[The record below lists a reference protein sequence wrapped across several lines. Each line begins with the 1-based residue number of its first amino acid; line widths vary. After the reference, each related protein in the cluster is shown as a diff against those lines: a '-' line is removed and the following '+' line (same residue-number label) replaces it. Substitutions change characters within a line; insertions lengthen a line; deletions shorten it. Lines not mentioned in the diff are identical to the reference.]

1 MTATT
6 KNAKS
11 QIATAANLLPQ
22 EICDEVLLEKYA
34 KGNEQNISDVRLRVA
49 LNHTDKPSAE
59 RLGREVTA
67 LYTCGPAGGGGVRTA
82 LRQRLGTVSCTVP
95 REQVPASFRF
105 IEAAP

>member
-49 LNHTDKPSAE
+49 RALAAIESEEK
-59 RLGREVTA
+59 RL
-67 LYTCGPAGGGGVRTA
+67 CPAAR
-82 LRQRLGTVSCTVP
+82 LR
-95 REQVPASFRF
+95 
-105 IEAAP
+105 